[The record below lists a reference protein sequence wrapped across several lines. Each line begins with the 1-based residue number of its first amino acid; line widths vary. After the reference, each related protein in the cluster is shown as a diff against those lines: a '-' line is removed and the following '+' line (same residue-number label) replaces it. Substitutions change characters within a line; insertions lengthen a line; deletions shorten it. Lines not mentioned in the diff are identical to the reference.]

1 MADEESETADDA
13 PSFADQVSAV
23 REAFS
28 EEDRA
33 VRSGGDGVPDPTG
46 LLDALAGGGRERQQA
61 TAVDLAPLI
70 RELQH
75 LREEVTRI
83 GVALEE
89 LTDQRR
95 D

>member
-1 MADEESETADDA
+1 MDDDDEETAGTKG
-13 PSFADQVSAV
+13 FAEQVAAV

-28 EEDRA
+28 EEDRTVDA
-33 VRSGGDGVPDPTG
+33 GARSRMDPTMLLEALSGGT
-46 LLDALAGGGRERQQA
+46 DATDRASE
-61 TAVDLAPLI
+61 VDLATLI

-75 LREEVTRI
+75 LRDEVTRV

-89 LTDQRR
+89 LVELQR

>member
-1 MADEESETADDA
+1 MTDDDEQTAGT
-13 PSFADQVSAV
+13 PGFAEQVAAV

-28 EEDRA
+28 EEDRTVDTGA
-33 VRSGGDGVPDPTG
+33 GPRMDPTMLLEALSGGTD
-46 LLDALAGGGRERQQA
+46 
-61 TAVDLAPLI
+61 TADQSSEVDLAPLI

-75 LREEVTRI
+75 LRDEVTRI

-89 LTDQRR
+89 LVELRR

>member
-1 MADEESETADDA
+1 MDDDRRETTD
-13 PSFADQVSAV
+13 FAEQVAAV

-28 EEDRA
+28 EEDRTVDTDA
-33 VRSGGDGVPDPTG
+33 KSRMDPTVLLEALTGATGTTDQSSGG
-46 LLDALAGGGRERQQA
+46 
-61 TAVDLAPLI
+61 DLAPLI

-75 LREEVTRI
+75 LRDEVTRI

-89 LTDQRR
+89 LVELRR